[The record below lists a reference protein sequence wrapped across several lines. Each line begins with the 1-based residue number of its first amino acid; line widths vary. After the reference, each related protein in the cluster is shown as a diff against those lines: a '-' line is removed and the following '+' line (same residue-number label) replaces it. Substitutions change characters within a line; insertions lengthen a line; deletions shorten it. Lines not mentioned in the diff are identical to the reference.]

1 MKKKFLV
8 SLVCLSAVMVSA
20 QESDLE
26 AVKRQLKEATEL
38 FQKTM
43 EQQRQVIES
52 LNKKVNAF
60 EAQQA
65 GATNRPAGG
74 QVVQS
79 TATNAPSPDGT
90 PQKRAWSPS
99 DPIRLFGGGQNYINL
114 SFDGLFSAGTSTAQD
129 IDDLQRG
136 GHDPKQRGFT
146 VQNLELTLDGKVD
159 PYFRGQANM
168 VMTIDPDGE
177 TIVEAEE
184 AYAETMALPW
194 NLQLKAGQYLTEFG
208 RLNPT
213 HPHTWGFVDQ
223 PLVNSRFLG
232 GDGLRNPGARLSW
245 LMPVPFYSEL
255 FLSVQNSGGET
266 ATSFRS
272 SGAHSHGGEEEE
284 DALPFGFR
292 HPDNDRGVR
301 HADDLLFA
309 PRFQTSFDLTD
320 SQTLLLGSSAAFG
333 PNSSGAEGDT
343 RSQVYGVDLTW
354 KWKPTSHLGG
364 FPFVQ
369 WQTEAM
375 LRRFKAGAFD
385 WDENGNGVADDGELV
400 DLRTGAPASFRSETL
415 TDYGVYSQLL
425 YGFRKG
431 WVAGLRG
438 DYVWGQRGA
447 YEKFAKSF
455 NGELVT
461 SDPMRDCRWR
471 ISPNITWYPTEFSKV
486 RLQYNYDQRRRIGE
500 DHSVWLQLEFLLGSH
515 ASHKF

>member
-1 MKKKFLV
+1 MKRIFLV
-8 SLVCLSAVMVSA
+8 SCLCMSAAVVPA
-20 QESDLE
+20 QESELE

-38 FQKTM
+38 FQKAM

-52 LNKKVNAF
+52 LSNKVHAL

-65 GATNRPAGG
+65 AKGAVTSTVAQAAG
-74 QVVQS
+74 
-79 TATNAPSPDGT
+79 TNAPIADGT
-90 PQKRAWSPS
+90 PPLQRSWSPG
-99 DPIRLFGGGQNYINL
+99 DPLRLVGNAQNYINI
-114 SFDGLFSAGTSTAQD
+114 SFDGLFAAGTSTAKD
-129 IDDLQRG
+129 IDDLQPG

-146 VQNLELTLDGKVD
+146 VQNLETVLEGKVD
-159 PYFRGQANM
+159 PYFRGQANV

-184 AYAETMALPW
+184 AYLETMALPW

-213 HPHTWGFVDQ
+213 HPHSWGFVDQ

-245 LMPVPFYSEL
+245 LMPTPFFSEL
-255 FLSVQNSGGET
+255 LFSVQNSGGET

-272 SGAHSHGGEEEE
+272 SGEHSHGGEEEE
-284 DALPFGFR
+284 EGLPVAFR

-301 HADDLLFA
+301 HIDDLLFA

-320 SQTLLLGSSAAFG
+320 SQTLLAGVSAAFG
-333 PNSSGAEGDT
+333 PNSSGEEGDPHT
-343 RSQVYGVDLTW
+343 QIYGVDLTW
-354 KWKPTSHLGG
+354 KWKPTSHSGG

-375 LRRFKAGAFD
+375 LRRYRAGAFD
-385 WDENGNGVADDGELV
+385 WDENGNGIADEGELI
-400 DLRTGAPASFRSETL
+400 DLRTGAPAMLDAETL
-415 TDYGVYSQLL
+415 IDYGIYSQVL

-438 DYVWGQRGA
+438 DYVWGERA
-447 YEKFAKSF
+447 DYERFPKSF

-461 SDPMRDCRWR
+461 FDPMRDCRWR
-471 ISPNITWYPTEFSKV
+471 ISPNVTWYPTEFSKV
-486 RLQYNYDQRRRIGE
+486 RLQYNYDQRRHIGE

-515 ASHKF
+515 AAHKF